1 MRPNKTLVSIIIAL
15 SAIFCWIPNQ
25 TATSQT
31 DEMYHPV
38 QLSLGTVASA
48 SWQPHGET
56 IAISGS
62 QGVRLYTSEFQ
73 FVKQLTTETTELV
86 VWNPTGTKLASLSRD
101 KLSLWDID
109 SGNAEFISRGISC
122 PVTFS
127 PDGNYLALGADNGEV
142 RVVNVVD
149 GSFVTLYEGQ
159 RVQPDEVDPEWTR
172 PEVIMW
178 NADGSEIISAGGKP
192 KQLHAWNA
200 QTGEFIN
207 EIILPGY
214 LHHLSCAAW
223 IPQSPD
229 RQKVF
234 NINISDNNA
243 ASIWEIQSGSI
254 LASTQEGLT
263 LADFLKVAWSP
274 DGTRLASFD
283 SMSLILQIWNTVDL
297 SILHT
302 FQLIPRSSPDPTI
315 PSGGRELDSNLDWSS
330 DSTRVLIG
338 SIGGAAIYDAQTG
351 QQLKQLQGYT
361 GWANAVAWSPDSK
374 YLASAHGSVYG
385 YGDDRIRIWDID
397 NSANIASCVGH
408 IGSVND
414 VSWSPDGTRVATA
427 AGNGNRADG
436 TTRIWDAA
444 NCQQLEA
451 TWLNTLI
458 TNQVSWKPNQ
468 DELFVTAV
476 DVVIFNSNLS
486 QVAEIDL
493 YSSAAAW
500 SPDGQKLA
508 VGLVNT
514 DNDQGLPV
522 GGSLLIYETT
532 NFSLL
537 STITRYSNPI
547 TQIEWSPDGSTIAT
561 RGRSEN
567 FITITELASGNHTTL
582 TGHNAPVTAIS
593 WNAQN
598 NLLASA
604 ASDNT
609 IRIWDMATGTEI
621 AIFENQAGITDLAWS
636 PDGTMLASCSETG
649 DVTIWK

>member
-38 QLSLGTVASA
+38 QLSLGTVTSA

-56 IAISGS
+56 IAIGGS
-62 QGVRLYTSEFQ
+62 QGIRLYTSKFQ
-73 FVKQLTTETTELV
+73 FIKQLTSETTELV
-86 VWNPTGTKLASLSRD
+86 VWNPTGTKLASLSHD
-101 KLSLWDID
+101 KLTLWDID
-109 SGNAEFISRGISC
+109 SGNAEFVSRGVSC

-127 PDGNYLALGADNGEV
+127 PDGNYLALGADNGEI

-192 KQLHAWNA
+192 KQLHAWDA
-200 QTGEFIN
+200 QTGEFLT

-214 LHHLSCAAW
+214 LHDLSCSAW

-234 NINISDNNA
+234 NINISDNVS

-254 LASTQEGLT
+254 LASTEQT
-263 LADFLKVAWSP
+263 PPLAYFLKVTWNP
-274 DGTRLASFD
+274 DGTKLAALD
-283 SMSLILQIWNTVDL
+283 LRAQTLTIWDAEDL
-297 SILHT
+297 SVLNT
-302 FQLIPRSSPDPTI
+302 FALLPPSPDPTFA
-315 PSGGRELDSNLDWSS
+315 SGGSELNASLDWSA
-330 DSTRVLIG
+330 DGTKVLIG
-338 SIGGAAIYDAQTG
+338 TIGGATIFDAQIGT
-351 QQLKQLQGYT
+351 QINRLQGYT
-361 GWANAVAWSPDSK
+361 GWANAIAWSPNGN
-374 YLASAHGSVYG
+374 YLATAQGSLDG
-385 YGDDRIRIWDID
+385 YGDNSIRIWDTE
-397 NSANIASCVGH
+397 SSSSIATCLGH
-408 IGSVND
+408 SGSVND
-414 VSWSPDGTRVATA
+414 IAWSLDGSNLATV
-427 AGNGNRADG
+427 AGNGNSSDG
-436 TTRIWDAA
+436 TVRTWDFATCQELDGAWLGSLAA
-444 NCQQLEA
+444 D
-451 TWLNTLI
+451 
-458 TNQVSWKPNQ
+458 QVSWKP
-468 DELFVTAV
+468 DGSELFATSTV
-476 DVVIFNSNLS
+476 VVIYTSNFS
-486 QVAEIDL
+486 QLAEIGV
-493 YSSAAAW
+493 YSSAAEW

-514 DNDQGLPV
+514 DNDKGLPNS
-522 GGSLLIYETT
+522 GSLLIYETT

-537 STITRYSNPI
+537 STITGYSNPI
-547 TQIEWSPDGSTIAT
+547 TQIEWSPDGSTIVT

-567 FITITELASGNHTTL
+567 FITITDLSSGNRITL
-582 TGHNAPVTAIS
+582 TGHDAPVTAIS
-593 WNAQN
+593 WNATN

-621 AIFENQAGITDLAWS
+621 AVFENQVGITDLAWS

-649 DVTIWK
+649 DVIIWK